1 MMHADS
7 VSGLQ
12 ASLLQ
17 LKLWGSLKFTL
28 FKGVLGSE

>member
-7 VSGLQ
+7 VSRLQ

-17 LKLWGSLKFTL
+17 LKLWESLKFTL
-28 FKGVLGSE
+28 NKGVLRSE